1 MVSTLGLEH
10 EEIGPLAA
18 IVEEEGPGLQWS
30 EPGPFHEALKLLL
43 GRARRD
49 VPQDDGVRRRHGG
62 RVRL

>member
-49 VPQDDGVRRRHGG
+49 VPQYNGVRRHNE
-62 RVRL
+62 VRL